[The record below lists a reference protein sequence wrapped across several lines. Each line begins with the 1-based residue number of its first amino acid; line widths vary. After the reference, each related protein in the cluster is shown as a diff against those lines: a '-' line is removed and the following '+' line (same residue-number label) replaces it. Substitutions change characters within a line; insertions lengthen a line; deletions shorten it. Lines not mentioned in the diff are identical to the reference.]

1 MTRRRGGGRRPLRR
15 RRRRRRRRRSFRWIC
30 GGTGGELQDD
40 DGEGQE
46 RERETEAD
54 QKEATK
60 KTESNHKTHK
70 CDDLNGKLEGCC

>member
-1 MTRRRGGGRRPLRR
+1 VDGAVGK
-15 RRRRRRRRRSFRWIC
+15 
-30 GGTGGELQDD
+30 LQDD

-60 KTESNHKTHK
+60 RTANENTNTDEVISLLKARRMLRNDQYKQ
-70 CDDLNGKLEGCC
+70 LY